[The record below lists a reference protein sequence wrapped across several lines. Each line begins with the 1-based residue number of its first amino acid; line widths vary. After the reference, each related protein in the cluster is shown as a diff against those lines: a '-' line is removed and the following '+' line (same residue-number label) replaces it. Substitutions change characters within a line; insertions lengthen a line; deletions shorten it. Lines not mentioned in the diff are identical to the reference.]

1 MNKKDLILAIFP
13 RKNPL
18 THYFEKLQN
27 KKAVP
32 ITFETASSLTIQHH
46 SQLQCSFIIHRNLF
60 KEITTLTTFVRDDEL
75 KYTYKTSQYY
85 KDFATNVAMFFF
97 MTKPR

>member
-1 MNKKDLILAIFP
+1 MIFP

-32 ITFETASSLTIQHH
+32 ITFETASEHY
-46 SQLQCSFIIHRNLF
+46 QLQAKRDYKLACEASGLRAKRDYFHHKEQQESTTHTKNYQLRIPYLRARLVNPNL
-60 KEITTLTTFVRDDEL
+60 LG
-75 KYTYKTSQYY
+75 
-85 KDFATNVAMFFF
+85 
-97 MTKPR
+97 